1 MGNPTETFQIP
12 PEAAEAYETAF
23 VPRLFGEWAR
33 LLVDSVD
40 LEKGHRVLDVACGT
54 GIVARVAVEKTGD
67 QGKVVGLDVNQAM
80 LDVARRLGPKIE
92 WRQGDAANLPFSDN
106 SFDFV
111 FCQAA
116 LMFFPEPATALS
128 EMARV
133 AGPRGTVAIQVWD
146 RTVDQPAYRPFIE
159 VAARH
164 AGAEAVSILSAYFRL
179 GDLDALGDLFKQ
191 AGLQVSEIRT
201 ETTIMQF
208 ASVEEFVD
216 VEVRSTPLGERLTE
230 DAVASIVDEAGTKA
244 LSAFATVDGG
254 LDVPIRG
261 HLIKARNQ

>member
-1 MGNPTETFQIP
+1 MGKATETFHIP
-12 PEAAEAYETAF
+12 PEAAEAYESAF
-23 VPRLFGEWAR
+23 VPRLFGEWAH
-33 LLVDSVD
+33 LLVGSVD
-40 LEKGHRVLDVACGT
+40 LETGKRVLDVACGT
-54 GIVARVAVEKTGD
+54 GIVARVAAEKLGD
-67 QGKVVGLDVNQAM
+67 PGKIVGLDLNQAM

-116 LMFFPEPATALS
+116 LMFFPEPAAALR
-128 EMARV
+128 EMGRV
-133 AGPRGTVAIQVWD
+133 VDPNGTVAIQVWD

-164 AGAEAVSILSAYFRL
+164 AGADAVAILSAYFGL
-179 GDLDALGDLFKQ
+179 GDVDALGELFKQ
-191 AGLQVSEIRT
+191 AGLLVSEIRT
-201 ETTIMQF
+201 ETTIMRF

-216 VEVRSTPLGERLTE
+216 VEVRSTPLGDRLTE
-230 DAVASIVDEAGTKA
+230 DAVASIVDEARTKT
-244 LSAFATVDGG
+244 LSPFVTVHGG

-261 HLIKARNQ
+261 HLIKAHNQ